1 MLLIILLYLL
11 LGGVAGF
18 FAGLFGIG
26 AGILL
31 VPALHELFVAQG
43 FLPDVALRSALGTS
57 MAAIIF
63 SAIAS
68 LRTHH
73 RHGAVIW
80 RVVAWISPGI
90 LVGTLL
96 GSQLAGALP
105 TRALALFFVLFLL
118 LIALQMALDL
128 RPAPAR
134 TLPGKVGLSGVGTA
148 IGAVMSL
155 IAGGGGTLSI
165 PYLVW
170 CNVDMRKAVGT
181 AAAIGCPIAISGAL
195 GYAIAGWHAG
205 NLPPWSIGYVYLPA
219 LLATVATSSLLA
231 PFGANLAHRLPARAM
246 KRAFSVLLLLVAAR
260 MIYKFLE

>member
-90 LVGTLL
+90 LVGT
-96 GSQLAGALP
+96 S
-105 TRALALFFVLFLL
+105 
-118 LIALQMALDL
+118 
-128 RPAPAR
+128 
-134 TLPGKVGLSGVGTA
+134 
-148 IGAVMSL
+148 
-155 IAGGGGTLSI
+155 
-165 PYLVW
+165 
-170 CNVDMRKAVGT
+170 
-181 AAAIGCPIAISGAL
+181 
-195 GYAIAGWHAG
+195 
-205 NLPPWSIGYVYLPA
+205 
-219 LLATVATSSLLA
+219 
-231 PFGANLAHRLPARAM
+231 RL
-246 KRAFSVLLLLVAAR
+246 
-260 MIYKFLE
+260 